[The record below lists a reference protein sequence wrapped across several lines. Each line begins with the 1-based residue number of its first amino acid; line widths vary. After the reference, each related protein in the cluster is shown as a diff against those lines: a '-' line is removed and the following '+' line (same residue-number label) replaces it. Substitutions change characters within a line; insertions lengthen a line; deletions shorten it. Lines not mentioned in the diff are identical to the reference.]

1 MVLKRFYSFIF
12 GHKKLFVISVSLVT
26 FYSLVTNLSP
36 ILLRNLITN
45 IQKGD
50 YHTGVSVFILLIILK
65 IVELFAQSISQFVSD
80 TTVIKASRDVR
91 VAVFTHLHNLDF
103 FYHSNKSS
111 GKLISNFKRGESAF
125 ITFYEE
131 INVWGLKT
139 ILDFVFLIIILSQLY
154 QSLILYFV
162 AIFVLN
168 AFVMYFTVKFN
179 ISERKKFNSI
189 EDDVMMLTV
198 DNMVAFDTVKYF
210 SSEKFEQHRL
220 KTLMKVWVEGFV
232 KYVMSFRYIDVL
244 NGGILSMGFVGMVGI
259 AMFDLIHGAIQIG
272 DFILVITLGG
282 SFFVGMRDLVY
293 RIRTL
298 AKCHA
303 DLEEYILI
311 LDEDIAVKDAV
322 VSKEQT
328 RWQKILKDVGQ
339 GLDISFD
346 AVSFSYPGRPE
357 TLKTINLDI
366 KKNQSIAFVG
376 SSGVGKTTM
385 TKLLMRFYDINSG
398 EIRINDVPIQ
408 DISKEELR
416 KAIGIVPQETV
427 LFNESI
433 GYNIAYGDNTRS
445 ENELWEAIR
454 MANLEDFIRSLPK
467 GLDTMVGERGI
478 KLSGGQKQR
487 LAIARAFMK
496 NAPIII
502 FDEATS
508 SLDSESE
515 RLIQKSLWKL
525 AKNRTTIIIAHRLS
539 TVKKVDRIIVFDKG
553 GIVEEGTHE
562 ELQTKQSGIYKYLW
576 ELQSKGEI
584 D

>member
-1 MVLKRFYSFIF
+1 M
-12 GHKKLFVISVSLVT
+12 T
-26 FYSLVTNLSP
+26 FYSLVTNIAP
-36 ILLRNLITN
+36 ILLRGLITH
-45 IQKGD
+45 IQQGD
-50 YHTGVSVFILLIILK
+50 FQTGINVFILLILLK
-65 IVELFAQSISQFVSD
+65 CVELFAQSLSQYISD
-80 TTVIKASRDVR
+80 MTVIRASRDVR
-91 VAVFTHLHNLDF
+91 IAVFTHLHKLDF

-139 ILDFVFLIIILSQLY
+139 ILDFIFMIIILSQLY
-154 QSLILYFV
+154 QSLILYFIIIFIFN
-162 AIFVLN
+162 AI
-168 AFVMYFTVKFN
+168 VMYFTVRFN
-179 ISERKKFNSI
+179 ISERKKFNDI
-189 EDDVMMLTV
+189 EDDVMMITV

-210 SSEKFEQHRL
+210 SNEVFEQNRL
-220 KTLMKVWVEGFV
+220 RKVMEAWVHGFIRYV
-232 KYVMSFRYIDVL
+232 KSFRYIDVL

-259 AMFDLIHGAIQIG
+259 AMFDLIHGTIQIG

-282 SFFVGMRDLVY
+282 TFFAGMRDLVY

-311 LDEDIAVKDAV
+311 LEEDIVVKDYV
-322 VSKEQT
+322 KPEEQKKW
-328 RWQKILKDVGQ
+328 RKILLDTKE
-339 GLDISFD
+339 GLDVTFD
-346 AVSFSYPGRPE
+346 SVSFSYPNRPE
-357 TLKTINLDI
+357 TLTAINLAI

-376 SSGVGKTTM
+376 TSGVGKTTM
-385 TKLLMRFYDINSG
+385 TKLLMRFYDINQG
-398 EIRINDVPIQ
+398 EIRISGVPIQ

-433 GYNIAYGDNTRS
+433 GYNIAYGDNTKS
-445 ENELWEAIR
+445 EKELWDAIN
-454 MANLEDFIRSLPK
+454 MANLGSFIQSLPK
-467 GLDTMVGERGI
+467 GLKTKVGERGI

-496 NAPIII
+496 DAPIII

-539 TVKKVDRIIVFDKG
+539 TIKKVDRIVVFDKG

-562 ELQTKQSGIYKYLW
+562 ELQKKESGIYKYLW
-576 ELQSKGEI
+576 ELQSKGDI
-584 D
+584 A

>member
-1 MVLKRFYSFIF
+1 M
-12 GHKKLFVISVSLVT
+12 ISVSLVT
-26 FYSLVTNLSP
+26 FYSLVTNIAP
-36 ILLRNLITN
+36 ILLRGLITH
-45 IQKGD
+45 IQQGD
-50 YHTGVSVFILLIILK
+50 FQTGINVFILLILLK
-65 IVELFAQSISQFVSD
+65 CVELFAQSLSQYISD
-80 TTVIKASRDVR
+80 MTVIRASRDVR
-91 VAVFTHLHNLDF
+91 IAVFTHLHKLDF

-139 ILDFVFLIIILSQLY
+139 ILDFIFMIIILSQLY
-154 QSLILYFV
+154 QSLILYFIIIFIFN
-162 AIFVLN
+162 AI
-168 AFVMYFTVKFN
+168 VMYFTVRFN
-179 ISERKKFNSI
+179 ISERKKFNDI
-189 EDDVMMLTV
+189 EDDVMMITV

-210 SSEKFEQHRL
+210 SNEVFEQNRL
-220 KTLMKVWVEGFV
+220 RKVMEAWVHGFIRYV
-232 KYVMSFRYIDVL
+232 KSFRYIDVL

-259 AMFDLIHGAIQIG
+259 AMFDLIHGTIQIG

-282 SFFVGMRDLVY
+282 TFFAGMRDLVY

-311 LDEDIAVKDAV
+311 LEEDIVVKDYV
-322 VSKEQT
+322 KPEEQKKW
-328 RWQKILKDVGQ
+328 RKILLDTKE
-339 GLDISFD
+339 GLDVTFD
-346 AVSFSYPGRPE
+346 SVSFSYPNRPE
-357 TLKTINLDI
+357 TLTAINLAI

-376 SSGVGKTTM
+376 TSGVGKTTM
-385 TKLLMRFYDINSG
+385 TKLLMRFYDINQG
-398 EIRINDVPIQ
+398 EIRISGVPIQ

-433 GYNIAYGDNTRS
+433 GYNIAYGDNTKS
-445 ENELWEAIR
+445 EKELWDAIN
-454 MANLEDFIRSLPK
+454 MANLGSFIQSLPK
-467 GLDTMVGERGI
+467 GLETKVGERGI

-496 NAPIII
+496 DAPIII

-539 TVKKVDRIIVFDKG
+539 TIKKVDRIVVFDKG

-562 ELQTKQSGIYKYLW
+562 ELQKKESGIYKYLW
-576 ELQSKGEI
+576 ELQSKGDI
-584 D
+584 A